1 MGPVL
6 NWGAGGGGEHSCH
19 LAVPACTSSSFLGAI
34 LQGFTKVRSY
44 FLSGGFLF
52 LPNNDPFG
60 TWCQQ
65 ALAAAKGL
73 DFLHK
78 RKKGPGFQG
87 CGWPHTQTWL

>member
-1 MGPVL
+1 
-6 NWGAGGGGEHSCH
+6 
-19 LAVPACTSSSFLGAI
+19 
-34 LQGFTKVRSY
+34 
-44 FLSGGFLF
+44 

-87 CGWPHTQTWL
+87 CGWPHTPTWL